1 MCAIKTRKKRIYDIV
16 TLNAEKSDT
25 RTLLFQEIV
34 LSTLSYVEINENSI
48 VFC

>member
-1 MCAIKTRKKRIYDIV
+1 MCAIKTRKKRIYIV
-16 TLNAEKSDT
+16 TLSAEKSDT